1 MLMPFKENG
10 AIDYEGLT
18 RLTEFYLEAGAS
30 GLFANCLSSE
40 MFELTRPEMRASVK
54 YIVEI
59 ASGKVPVVATG
70 TFKDS
75 IQDQADFIKE
85 IYDTGANAVIATT
98 CLLAAEYE
106 PDEQFDE
113 NVFQLLDLTGNVP
126 LGFYECPVPYKRV
139 LKPEQLAQFV
149 NTGRVIYHKDTCLD
163 LENVAAKNK
172 ACAGAKNF
180 GLYDAYMVH
189 AIDSLKAGSAGLSCI
204 QGNFFPEL
212 IVWLC
217 KNYDNP
223 EELEGIQKVQTFLI
237 GNMDVMHTAYPQVA
251 KYFLQKRGMKINTFT
266 RKNNDVL
273 TPQVRMNI
281 DRLYSEYAA
290 LRSTLSLKEPA
301 VI

>member
-10 AIDYEGLT
+10 SIDYEALI

-40 MFELTRPEMRASVK
+40 MFELTRPEMLASVK
-54 YIVEI
+54 HIVEI
-59 ASGKVPVVATG
+59 ANGKVPVVATG

-75 IQDQADFIKE
+75 IQGQADFIKE
-85 IYDTGANAVIATT
+85 IYDTGANAVITIT
-98 CLLAAEYE
+98 SLLAEE
-106 PDEQFDE
+106 HESDEQFNE
-113 NVFQLLDLTGNVP
+113 NVFQLLDFTGNVP

-149 NTGRVIYHKDTCLD
+149 NTGRVIYHKDTCLN

-172 ACAGAKNF
+172 ACAGSKKF

-189 AIDSLKAGSAGLSCI
+189 AVNSLKVGSAGLSCI

-217 KNYDNP
+217 KNYNNP
-223 EELEGIQKVQTFLI
+223 EEIEGIQQVQEFLI
-237 GNMDVMHTAYPQVA
+237 ANMAVMHTEYPTVA
-251 KYFLQKRGMKINTFT
+251 KYFLQKRGMKINTFS
-266 RKNNDVL
+266 RKNREVL
-273 TPQVRMNI
+273 TPQVRVNI
-281 DRLYSEYAA
+281 DELYNEYAA